1 MAIILLGGAA
11 DTGRAPMAAALLRR
25 LLETRPNDWAVESCG
40 VLGHDGAVAEVE
52 ARDTMVHMG
61 LDIGEHHA
69 RSLDDDLATR
79 AALIITLDR
88 GTALVVRARF
98 PSAAARTYSLGE
110 LAGRAR
116 DIPDPFRMQIGAWM
130 TYAREIEGMLQAAL
144 PRIVELMPAMATTDD
159 RRPTTDGLAKD
170 EGRRTED
177 DHDDFGM
184 GNLESGL
191 ERRIQNPNS
200 EIQNAQVDIAG
211 ERADAAGRI
220 VQLLQIA
227 AQMPGVIDWA
237 AARARI
243 EADLAP
249 IAAAPRDAADLIAAY
264 AGLLRAA
271 LALLPATPT
280 PGQTAALQRAAN
292 RLAQPIGQTELNELS
307 GQIATLPSLT

>member
-1 MAIILLGGAA
+1 MAIILLCGAA

-25 LLETRPNDWAVESCG
+25 LLETRPHDWVVESCG

-61 LDIGEHHA
+61 LDIGEHLA
-69 RSLDDDLATR
+69 RSLDDDLAAR
-79 AALIITLDR
+79 AALIITLDC
-88 GTALVVRARF
+88 GTALVVRERF
-98 PSAAARTYSLGE
+98 PVAATRTHSLGD

-144 PRIVELMPAMATTDD
+144 PRIVELMPA
-159 RRPTTDGLAKD
+159 AKD
-170 EGRRTED
+170 EGRRTKDEGQITD
-177 DHDDFGM
+177 DQRPTTGDARAKDEGEPAT
-184 GNLESGL
+184 NE
-191 ERRIQNPNS
+191 NPVPS
-200 EIQNAQVDIAG
+200 PQFSAP
-211 ERADAAGRI
+211 ERADAAMRI
-220 VQLLQIA
+220 AQLLQIA

-243 EADLAP
+243 ESDLVP

-280 PGQTAALQRAAN
+280 PGQIAALQRAAN
-292 RLAQPIGQTELNELS
+292 RLGQPIGQAELNELS
-307 GQIATLPSLT
+307 GQIATLPSLK

>member
-11 DTGRAPMAAALLRR
+11 DTGRAPMAAALLLR
-25 LLETRPNDWAVESCG
+25 LLEKRPHDWVVESCG

-61 LDIGEHHA
+61 LDIGEHQA
-69 RSLDDDLATR
+69 RSLNDDLAAR

-98 PSAAARTYSLGE
+98 PSAATRTYSLGE

-130 TYAREIEGMLQAAL
+130 TYAREIEGMLQAAM
-144 PRIVELMPAMATTDD
+144 PRIVELMPA
-159 RRPTTDGLAKD
+159 KD
-170 EGRRTED
+170 EGRTTKA
-177 DHDDFGM
+177 
-184 GNLESGL
+184 
-191 ERRIQNPNS
+191 ERRTTNDAAQPATDDEAI
-200 EIQNAQVDIAG
+200 NAAEAQPVAG
-211 ERADAAGRI
+211 SADHAGARADAAGRI

-243 EADLAP
+243 ESDLAP
-249 IAAAPRDAADLIAAY
+249 IAAAPQAAADLIAAY
-264 AGLLRAA
+264 AALLRAV
-271 LALLPATPT
+271 LVMLPATPT
-280 PGQTAALQRAAN
+280 SGQIAALQRAAN
-292 RLAQPIGQTELNELS
+292 RLAQPIGQAELNELS